1 MNSYYQTLL
10 GDVVKLFQEKKF
22 EKASQLI
29 NEELSMPYVPAEAQQ
44 ILEQYQ
50 EECRPYLSRT
60 RHVSDEELEQW
71 CENGSESQKE
81 RAVTA
86 LLSLNLRQYL
96 PEVRKLLLA
105 ENLLDEFKGELI
117 EALIEQKLDE
127 TLRIR
132 KSDGRLV
139 SFNPSKIVPAEQDAV
154 IQQTKNL
161 LDQWLSADNPSLEN
175 FCEELLKQETLERR
189 PDDFSGQDPQVLAA
203 SLVRLVY
210 EAMND
215 REGYDRF
222 IRKEKLEQLPET
234 PLLIEKRGEYNL

>member
-10 GDVVKLFQEKKF
+10 GDVVKLFQKKKF

>member
-60 RHVSDEELEQW
+60 RYVSDEELEQW

>member
-10 GDVVKLFQEKKF
+10 GDVVKLFQEERF

-117 EALIEQKLDE
+117 EALIEQKVDE

-139 SFNPSKIVPAEQDAV
+139 SFNPSKIVPAQQDAV

-215 REGYDRF
+215 REDYDRF

>member
-10 GDVVKLFQEKKF
+10 GDVVKLFQEKNF

-50 EECRPYLSRT
+50 EECRPWLSRT
-60 RHVSDEELEQW
+60 RHVSDEELEEW
-71 CENGSESQKE
+71 CANGTETQKE

-96 PEVRKLLLA
+96 PEVGKLLMA
-105 ENLLDEFKGELI
+105 DNLLDEFKGELI
-117 EALIEQKLDE
+117 EALIEQKVDK

-132 KSDGRLV
+132 EADGRV
-139 SFNPSKIVPAEQDAV
+139 VEFNPSEIVPADQDPV
-154 IQQTKNL
+154 IQQTKQL
-161 LDQWLSADNPSLEN
+161 LDQWLSVDNPSLAN
-175 FCEELLKQETLERR
+175 FCDELLKQETLEMR
-189 PDDFSGQDPQVLAA
+189 PKDFSGQDPQVLAS

-222 IRKEKLEQLPET
+222 IRKEKLERLPET